1 MNTKWDRDIC
11 FSHIFFHHLTFTF
24 VDFIIFSISR
34 SSVWRIRASAMS
46 LLIGK
51 LLKLD
56 CFTVM
61 VQRKKSYRKIAN
73 NLNGICNGDV
83 LDFTGVDLGEG
94 GGGVPPPP
102 PP

>member
-11 FSHIFFHHLTFTF
+11 FSSSFFFHHLTFTF

-61 VQRKKSYRKIAN
+61 VQRKNPTERLRTILMIFVMVTS
-73 NLNGICNGDV
+73 
-83 LDFTGVDLGEG
+83 
-94 GGGVPPPP
+94 
-102 PP
+102 